1 MVEKSDIRTK
11 IIEAALVCAAECDWR
26 DVSMADIAAKAD
38 ISIADLYAEFSSR
51 GALLNGFGRM
61 VDAGVLAGGAAA
73 MDEPPADRLFDVLM
87 RRFDILNRHREGVL
101 SIVDASSR
109 DPMMALCGAGQLR
122 QSMSWMLEAAGL
134 SSDGWRGMLRVKGL
148 MAVYLYTLRAWMRD
162 DSEDMAKTM
171 AALDRALKQAGRF
184 ASGIERGISRM
195 PGRRREAAETDP
207 AAEAAV

>member
-1 MVEKSDIRTK
+1 MVKKTDVRTR
-11 IIEAALVCAAECDWR
+11 IIEAALDCAAEGGWR
-26 DVSMADIAAKAD
+26 DVSMADVAATAG

-61 VDAGVLAGGAAA
+61 VDARVLAGGAAA
-73 MDEPPADRLFDVLM
+73 MDEPAADRLFDVLM
-87 RRFDILNRHREGVL
+87 RRFDVLNQYRDGVL
-101 SIVDASSR
+101 SIVEASSR

-134 SSDGWRGMLRVKGL
+134 SSDGWRGTMRVKGL

-184 ASGIERGISRM
+184 AAGMERGISRM
-195 PGRRREAAETDP
+195 PGRRKAETETDS